1 MLIDKFKLKHI
12 EGEKLLVKSL
22 EDKIIPE
29 EKKEKKQPLD
39 ERTFKIRSRCH
50 HHKMTNVK

>member
-29 EKKEKKQPLD
+29 EKKKRNNHWMKELLKLEAGVTITK
-39 ERTFKIRSRCH
+39 
-50 HHKMTNVK
+50 